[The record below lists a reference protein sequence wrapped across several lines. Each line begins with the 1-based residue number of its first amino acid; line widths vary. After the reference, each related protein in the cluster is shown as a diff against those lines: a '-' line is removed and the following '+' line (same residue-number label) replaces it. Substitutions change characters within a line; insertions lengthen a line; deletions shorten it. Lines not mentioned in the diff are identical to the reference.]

1 MPARPEG
8 VYADGKGGW
17 YFKATLGR
25 DPLTGK
31 RSQVTKRGFRTAAEA
46 AHARKEL
53 LGGDRRVPRPSAVG
67 MTLNELLD
75 LYLDGLDADERL
87 SVKTRFDYRKNA
99 ESYVRPLLGTRRL
112 RDITPETILE
122 WQPPAGQGRRCQEG
136 QATGAQHDPPGSR
149 AAGRRGQAGGLD
161 GAPGGEPAGV
171 DAATDPEACGA
182 PALEPGRGAGLPRLH
197 GGRSHVPDLG
207 LPAERGAAHR
217 RAGGAPLA
225 ERRPRRPCRQGRRV
239 LVDDRLR
246 GGRVAGKSPDAIR
259 TIDLDDQLVAILR
272 EQRKRQAEERLAGS
286 DYIDGDHV
294 FTRLS
299 GGPYHPQSLSRQL
312 ADLSVLAGLPRLTA
326 HGLRHTSATL
336 MLASGVPPK
345 VAAERLGHADATL
358 FTNLYSH
365 VTPTMQREAAD
376 RLGAALFGS
385 GGGAPEVQR
394 RPRRSP
400 R

>member
-53 LGGDRRVPRPSAVG
+53 LGGDRRMPRPSAVG

-136 QATGAQHDPPGSR
+136 QATGAQHDPPWLARRWPARSSWR
-149 AAGRRGQAGGLD
+149 SRRG
-161 GAPGGEPAGV
+161 
-171 DAATDPEACGA
+171 
-182 PALEPGRGAGLPRLH
+182 
-197 GGRSHVPDLG
+197 SWW
-207 LPAERGAAHR
+207 
-217 RAGGAPLA
+217 
-225 ERRPRRPCRQGRRV
+225 
-239 LVDDRLR
+239 
-246 GGRVAGKSPDAIR
+246 
-259 TIDLDDQLVAILR
+259 
-272 EQRKRQAEERLAGS
+272 
-286 DYIDGDHV
+286 
-294 FTRLS
+294 
-299 GGPYHPQSLSRQL
+299 
-312 ADLSVLAGLPRLTA
+312 
-326 HGLRHTSATL
+326 
-336 MLASGVPPK
+336 
-345 VAAERLGHADATL
+345 
-358 FTNLYSH
+358 
-365 VTPTMQREAAD
+365 
-376 RLGAALFGS
+376 
-385 GGGAPEVQR
+385 
-394 RPRRSP
+394 
-400 R
+400 